1 MDMDRRKFLKASALT
16 AAGVAAGGALAPEAS
31 AKTANVETR
40 LDSNGS
46 IKEPARRIPVVDN
59 ADLIVV
65 GGGPAGFAASVA
77 AARQGM
83 DVIMLERGYFL
94 GGLFTG
100 CDVTLLNN
108 MYTPTHNGR
117 VQAVFGICEELC
129 NRLAAHDMMAWAGTP
144 PNVDT
149 EATKYFMEEMCTEAG
164 VRILYGA
171 HASEVSMS
179 GDRIEALFVETKSG
193 RVAIRTR
200 FVIDCSGDGDVL
212 AWTGEDFNEY
222 KYDISAM
229 YRIGNIGNCKK
240 GWVTP
245 NKGVYT
251 QHLGAGVK
259 DVDGLNV
266 YEATKAQLDL
276 RKRMWENAWNM
287 RSQDGNEG
295 AYLLS
300 TPSVVGVRVTRVL
313 NSVMNV
319 TTEGAATGKSY
330 DDVIG
335 FTGSDST
342 LNWNGTKIS
351 RKDRKMWQIPYRS
364 LVPKTVENLLAAG
377 RCFGYEQNLRYDARE
392 VGTCLMTGE
401 AAGFAAAQA
410 VSKRQS
416 CRDINV
422 RLLQKTLRK
431 NNVKLDW

>member
-1 MDMDRRKFLKASALT
+1 MDMDRRKFLKASAIT
-16 AAGVAAGGALAPEAS
+16 AAGMAVSCTAS
-31 AKTANVETR
+31 NESGRGTIEVKTR
-40 LDSNGS
+40 LESKES
-46 IKEPARRIPVVDN
+46 IKEPARRIPVVDS
-59 ADLIVV
+59 ADIVVV

-100 CDVTLLNN
+100 CDVTLLND
-108 MYTPTHNGR
+108 MYTPTLNGR
-117 VQAVFGICEELC
+117 VQAVFGICDELC
-129 NRLAAHDMMAWAGTP
+129 NRLTSHGMLTWVGTP

-149 EATKYFMEEMCTEAG
+149 EATKYFMEEMCGEAG

-171 HASEVSMS
+171 HASEISMS
-179 GDRIEALFVETKSG
+179 GDRIEAIFVETKSG

-212 AWTGEDFNEY
+212 AWAAEDFNEY

-229 YRIGNIGNCKK
+229 YRIGNIRNRDK
-240 GWVTP
+240 GYATP
-245 NKGVYT
+245 NEGVYT
-251 QHLGAGVK
+251 QHLGAGIK
-259 DVDGLNV
+259 DVDGLDIYV
-266 YEATKAQLDL
+266 ATKAQLEL
-276 RKRMWENAWNM
+276 RRRMWENTLQTRNKE
-287 RSQDGNEG
+287 GNEG

-342 LNWNGTKIS
+342 LNWNGTKIH
-351 RKDRKMWQIPYRS
+351 RKDRKMWQVPYRS
-364 LVPKTVENLLAAG
+364 LVPKTVANLLVAG

-410 VSKRQS
+410 VALRQG
-416 CRDINV
+416 CRDIDI
-422 RLLQKTLRK
+422 RQLQKTLRQ

>member
-1 MDMDRRKFLKASALT
+1 MDRRKFLKTSAIT
-16 AAGVAAGGALAPEAS
+16 AAGIAVSGATAPEVAA
-31 AKTANVETR
+31 KTVKVETR
-40 LDSNGS
+40 LESDET
-46 IKEPARRIPVVDN
+46 IKEPARRIPVVDS
-59 ADLIVV
+59 ADLVVV

-77 AARQGM
+77 AARKGM

-108 MYTPTHNGR
+108 MYTPTHGGR
-117 VQAVFGICEELC
+117 VQAVFGICDELC
-129 NRLAAHDMMAWAGTP
+129 DRLIAHDMLAWAGTP

-149 EATKYFMEEMCTEAG
+149 EATKYLMEEMCTEAG

-179 GDRIEALFVETKSG
+179 DDRIEALFVETKSG

-229 YRIGNIGNCKK
+229 YRIGNITNRKK
-240 GWVTP
+240 GWATP
-245 NKGVYT
+245 NKGVFT
-251 QHLGAGVK
+251 QHLGAGIK
-259 DVDGLNV
+259 DVDGLDV
-266 YEATKAQLDL
+266 YVASQAQLEL
-276 RKRMWENAWNM
+276 RKRMWENTLKT
-287 RSQDGNEG
+287 RTQEGNEG

-300 TPSVVGVRVTRVL
+300 TPSLVGVRVTRVL

-342 LNWNGTKIS
+342 LNWNGTKID
-351 RKDRKMWQIPYRS
+351 RKDRKMWQVPYRS
-364 LVPKTVENLLAAG
+364 LVPKTVSNLLVAG

-392 VGTCLMTGE
+392 VGTCIMTGE

-410 VSKRQS
+410 VSMRQS
-416 CRDINV
+416 CRDIDIKV
-422 RLLQKTLRK
+422 LQDTLRR

>member
-1 MDMDRRKFLKASALT
+1 
-16 AAGVAAGGALAPEAS
+16 
-31 AKTANVETR
+31 
-40 LDSNGS
+40 
-46 IKEPARRIPVVDN
+46 
-59 ADLIVV
+59 
-65 GGGPAGFAASVA
+65 
-77 AARQGM
+77 M

-100 CDVTLLNN
+100 CDVTLLND
-108 MYTPTHNGR
+108 MYTPTHEGR
-117 VQAVFGICEELC
+117 VQAVFGICDELC
-129 NRLAAHDMMAWAGTP
+129 RKLSGHDMLTWVGTP

-149 EATKYFMEEMCTEAG
+149 EATKYFMEEMCCEAG

-171 HASEVSMS
+171 HASEISMS
-179 GDRIEALFVETKSG
+179 GDRIEAVFVETKSG

-200 FVIDCSGDGDVL
+200 LVIDCSGDGDVL
-212 AWTGEDFNEY
+212 AWAGEDFNEY

-229 YRIGNIGNCKK
+229 YRIGNIRNGGS
-240 GWVTP
+240 GWETP
-245 NKGVYT
+245 NDGVYT
-251 QHLGAGVK
+251 RHLGNGVVN
-259 DVDGLNV
+259 VDGLDV
-266 YEATKAQLDL
+266 YTATKAQLEL
-276 RKRMWENAWNM
+276 RRRMWEDTLKTRAKE
-287 RSQDGNEG
+287 GNEG

-300 TPSVVGVRVTRVL
+300 TPSLVGVRVTRVL

-342 LNWNGTKIS
+342 LNWNGTRIS
-351 RKDRKMWQIPYRS
+351 RKDRKMWQVPYRS
-364 LVPKTVENLLAAG
+364 LVPKTVSNLLVAG

-410 VSKRQS
+410 VSMRQG
-416 CRDINV
+416 CRDIDV
-422 RLLQKTLRK
+422 RQLQKTLRQ

>member
-1 MDMDRRKFLKASALT
+1 MDRREFLKTSAIT
-16 AAGVAAGGALAPEAS
+16 AAGMAVSGTTAHAADRGTV
-31 AKTANVETR
+31 KVNTR
-40 LDSNGS
+40 LDSDGS
-46 IKEPARRIPVVDN
+46 IKEPARRIPVVDS
-59 ADLIVV
+59 ADIVVV

-100 CDVTLLNN
+100 CDVTLLND
-108 MYTPTHNGR
+108 MYTPTHEGR
-117 VQAVFGICEELC
+117 VQAVFGICDELC
-129 NRLAAHDMMAWAGTP
+129 RKLSGHDMLTWVGTP

-149 EATKYFMEEMCTEAG
+149 EATKYFMEEMCCEAG

-171 HASEVSMS
+171 HASEISMS
-179 GDRIEALFVETKSG
+179 GDRIEAVLVETKSG

-200 FVIDCSGDGDVL
+200 LVIDCSGDGDVL
-212 AWTGEDFNEY
+212 AWAGEDFNEY

-229 YRIGNIGNCKK
+229 YRIGNIRNGGS
-240 GWVTP
+240 GWETP
-245 NKGVYT
+245 NDGVYT
-251 QHLGAGVK
+251 RHLGNGVVN
-259 DVDGLNV
+259 VDGLDV
-266 YEATKAQLDL
+266 YTATKAQLEL
-276 RKRMWENAWNM
+276 RRRMWEDTLKTRAKE
-287 RSQDGNEG
+287 GNEG

-300 TPSVVGVRVTRVL
+300 TPSLVGVRVTRVL

-342 LNWNGTKIS
+342 LNWNGTRIS
-351 RKDRKMWQIPYRS
+351 RKDRKMWQVPYRS
-364 LVPKTVENLLAAG
+364 LVPKTVSNLLVAG

-410 VSKRQS
+410 VSMRQG
-416 CRDINV
+416 CRDIDV
-422 RLLQKTLRK
+422 RQLQKTLRQ

>member
-1 MDMDRRKFLKASALT
+1 MDRRKFLKTSAIT
-16 AAGVAAGGALAPEAS
+16 AAGMAVSGTTAHAADRGTV
-31 AKTANVETR
+31 KVNTR
-40 LDSNGS
+40 LDSDGS
-46 IKEPARRIPVVDN
+46 IKEPARRIPVVDS
-59 ADLIVV
+59 ADIVVV

-100 CDVTLLNN
+100 CDVTLLND
-108 MYTPTHNGR
+108 MYTPTHEGR
-117 VQAVFGICEELC
+117 VQAVFGICDELC
-129 NRLAAHDMMAWAGTP
+129 RKLSGHGMLTWVGTP

-149 EATKYFMEEMCTEAG
+149 EATKYFMEEMCCEAG

-171 HASEVSMS
+171 HASEISMS
-179 GDRIEALFVETKSG
+179 GDRIEAVFVETKSG

-200 FVIDCSGDGDVL
+200 LVIDCSGDGDLL
-212 AWTGEDFNEY
+212 AWAGEDFNEY

-229 YRIGNIGNCKK
+229 YRIGNIRNGGS
-240 GWVTP
+240 GWETP
-245 NKGVYT
+245 NDGVYT
-251 QHLGAGVK
+251 RHLGDGVVN
-259 DVDGLNV
+259 VDGLDV
-266 YEATKAQLDL
+266 YTATKAQLEL
-276 RKRMWENAWNM
+276 RRRMWEDTLMTRAKE
-287 RSQDGNEG
+287 GNEG

-300 TPSVVGVRVTRVL
+300 TPSLVGVRVTRVL

-342 LNWNGTKIS
+342 LNWNGTRIS
-351 RKDRKMWQIPYRS
+351 RKDRKMWQVPYRS
-364 LVPKTVENLLAAG
+364 LVPKTVSNLLVAG

-410 VSKRQS
+410 VSMRQG
-416 CRDINV
+416 CRDIDV
-422 RLLQKTLRK
+422 RQLQKTLRQ

>member
-1 MDMDRRKFLKASALT
+1 MDRRNFLKTSVLS
-16 AAGVAAGGALAPEAS
+16 AAGVAVGGVIAPEAA
-31 AKTANVETR
+31 AKTVNVETR
-40 LDSNGS
+40 LESDES
-46 IKEPARRIPVVDN
+46 IKEPARRIPVVDH
-59 ADLIVV
+59 ADVVVV

-100 CDVTLLNN
+100 CDVTLLND

-117 VQAVFGICEELC
+117 VQAVFGICDELC
-129 NRLAAHDMMAWAGTP
+129 NRLIAHDMLAWAGTP

-149 EATKYFMEEMCTEAG
+149 EATKYFMEEMCCEAG

-179 GDRIEALFVETKSG
+179 GDRIEAIFVETKSG
-193 RVAIRTR
+193 RVAIRTG
-200 FVIDCSGDGDVL
+200 FVIDCSGDGDVM
-212 AWTGEDFNEY
+212 AWAGEDFNEY

-229 YRIGNIGNCKK
+229 YRIGNIRNHKK
-240 GWVTP
+240 GSVTP
-245 NKGVYT
+245 NEGVYT
-251 QHLGAGVK
+251 QHLGPGIQ

-266 YEATKAQLDL
+266 YVATKAQLEL
-276 RKRMWENAWNM
+276 RKRMWENTLKV
-287 RSQDGNEG
+287 RSQEGNEG
-295 AYLLS
+295 AYLLC
-300 TPSVVGVRVTRVL
+300 TPSIVGVRVTRVL

-342 LNWNGTKIS
+342 LKWNGTKIKG
-351 RKDRKMWQIPYRS
+351 KDRKMWQVPYRS
-364 LVPKTVENLLAAG
+364 LVPKTVNNLLVAG

-392 VGTCLMTGE
+392 VGTCFMTGE

-410 VSKRQS
+410 ISMRQS
-416 CRDINV
+416 CRDIDV
-422 RLLQKTLRK
+422 RILQDTLRK

>member
-1 MDMDRRKFLKASALT
+1 MDRRNFLKTSVLS
-16 AAGVAAGGALAPEAS
+16 AAGVAVGGVIAPEAA
-31 AKTANVETR
+31 AKTVNVETR
-40 LDSNGS
+40 LESDES
-46 IKEPARRIPVVDN
+46 IKEPARRIPVVDH
-59 ADLIVV
+59 ADVVVV

-100 CDVTLLNN
+100 CDVTLLND

-117 VQAVFGICEELC
+117 EQAVFGICDELC
-129 NRLAAHDMMAWAGTP
+129 NRLIAHDMLAWAGTA

-149 EATKYFMEEMCTEAG
+149 EATKYFMEEMCGEAG

-179 GDRIEALFVETKSG
+179 GDRIEAIFVETKSG
-193 RVAIRTR
+193 RVAIKTR
-200 FVIDCSGDGDVL
+200 FVIDCSGDGDVMS
-212 AWTGEDFNEY
+212 WTGEDFNEY

-229 YRIGNIGNCKK
+229 YRIGNIRNRKK
-240 GWVTP
+240 GSATP
-245 NKGVYT
+245 NEGVYT
-251 QHLGAGVK
+251 QHLGAGIQ

-266 YEATKAQLDL
+266 YVATQAQLEL
-276 RKRMWENAWNM
+276 RKRMWENTLKT
-287 RSQDGNEG
+287 RSQEGNEG
-295 AYLLS
+295 AYLLC
-300 TPSVVGVRVTRVL
+300 TPSIVGVRVTRVL

-342 LNWNGTKIS
+342 LNWNGTKIKS
-351 RKDRKMWQIPYRS
+351 KDRKMWQVPYRS
-364 LVPKTVENLLAAG
+364 LVPKTIHNLLVAG
-377 RCFGYEQNLRYDARE
+377 RCFGYEENLRYDARE
-392 VGTCLMTGE
+392 VGTCFMTGE

-410 VSKRQS
+410 ISMRQS
-416 CRDINV
+416 CRDIDV
-422 RLLQKTLRK
+422 RILQDTLRK

>member
-1 MDMDRRKFLKASALT
+1 MDRRNFLKASVLT
-16 AAGVAAGGALAPEAS
+16 AAGAAVSGVMTPEAA
-31 AKTANVETR
+31 AKTVNVETR
-40 LDSNGS
+40 LESDES
-46 IKEPARRIPVVDN
+46 IKEPARRIPVVDR
-59 ADLIVV
+59 ADIVV
-65 GGGPAGFAASVA
+65 IGGGPAGFAASVA
-77 AARQGM
+77 ASRQGM

-100 CDVTLLNN
+100 CDVTLLND

-117 VQAVFGICEELC
+117 VQAIFGICDELC
-129 NRLAAHDMMAWAGTP
+129 NRLTAHDMLVWAGTP

-149 EATKYFMEEMCTEAG
+149 EATKYFMEEMCCEAG

-171 HASEVSMS
+171 HASEISMS
-179 GDRIEALFVETKSG
+179 GDRIEAVFVETKSG
-193 RVAIRTR
+193 RVAIRTK
-200 FVIDCSGDGDVL
+200 FVIDCSGDGDVM

-229 YRIGNIGNCKK
+229 YRIGNIGNHRH
-240 GWVTP
+240 GWATP
-245 NKGVYT
+245 NKGAYT
-251 QHLGAGVK
+251 QHLGDGIK
-259 DVDGLNV
+259 NVDGLDA
-266 YEATKAQLDL
+266 YAATKAQLEL
-276 RKRMWENAWNM
+276 RKRMWENTLQA
-287 RSQDGNEG
+287 RSQEGNEG

-300 TPSVVGVRVTRVL
+300 TPSIVGVRVTRVL

-335 FTGSDST
+335 FSGSDST
-342 LNWNGTKIS
+342 LHWNGTKINAI
-351 RKDRKMWQIPYRS
+351 DRKMWQVPYRS
-364 LVPKTVENLLAAG
+364 LVPKTVNNLLVAG
-377 RCFGYEQNLRYDARE
+377 RCFGYEENLRYDARE

-410 VSKRQS
+410 VSLRQS

-422 RLLQKTLRK
+422 RTLQNTLRR